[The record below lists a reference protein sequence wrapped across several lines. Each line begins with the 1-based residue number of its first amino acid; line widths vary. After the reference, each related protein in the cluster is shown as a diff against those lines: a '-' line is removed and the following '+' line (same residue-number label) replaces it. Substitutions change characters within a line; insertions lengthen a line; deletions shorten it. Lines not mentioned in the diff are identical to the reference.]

1 VIFRPTTVIAGVLSL
16 VNDILAT
23 LYRILNA
30 EGGLFV
36 LEELGNIL
44 LSAECNAK
52 VVEVV
57 SINYSCKKIHGILV
71 GYVIWCPPVA
81 DIL

>member
-44 LSAECNAK
+44 LTSECNAK
-52 VVEVV
+52 VVEMV

-71 GYVIWCPPVA
+71 GYVIWCPR
-81 DIL
+81 